1 MTQEVELRI
10 HLKYC
15 QFNGENV
22 QEIKDL
28 VGTRAYDIQIVEL
41 RDKEKADGVDS
52 SQRAL
57 RIYKTEQIA
66 NLVEI
71 GDYVATDKD
80 SYYIYTKEGWHRLL
94 GKETAT
100 K

>member
-28 VGTRAYDIQIVEL
+28 VGDKAKEIQIVEL

-52 SQRAL
+52 TGRML
-57 RIYKTEQIA
+57 RIYKTDKIGS
-66 NLVEI
+66 VIEI
-71 GDYVATDKD
+71 GDYVAADKD
-80 SYYIYTKEGWHRLL
+80 SYYLYTKEEWHRLL
-94 GKETAT
+94 GQEK
-100 K
+100 